1 MGARLNYIVFIAK
14 TAQLTSMD
22 FKEYVDRYRDSI
34 FNKIMEYLPLKDP
47 MDHYKIVRE
56 YSERKGNYRRPG
68 LLMLGGEM
76 FGAKLDKL
84 LLPAAAM
91 QLSEDWIL
99 IHDDVEDNSELRRGK
114 PALHKIYG
122 NEIAINAGDAAHIV
136 MWKMLKDYMLEA
148 GQTTGNRVFDKF
160 YNMLEYTV
168 EGQYIETN
176 FMSNIKDLSKV
187 SEDLYFRIVHSKTCY
202 YSVYGPMQ
210 IGAMAAG
217 KDEGT
222 INIMKTIGEP
232 AGIAFQIVDDVLD
245 MNADESSFGKK
256 RYGDLYEGKLTLII
270 HHSYNQATK
279 DEKEKIAAIY
289 KKNRD
294 QKSEDDIN
302 FLIEAINK
310 YGGVDYAQSVA
321 ESYCKKAK
329 EAVDSSRGLI
339 PDNEYTQTL
348 LSAIEELYSRKK

>member
-1 MGARLNYIVFIAK
+1 MSHYIAFITNA
-14 TAQLTSMD
+14 AGRNRMN
-22 FKEYVDRYRDSI
+22 FKEYVDGYRDDI
-34 FNKIMEYLPLKDP
+34 FNKIMEYLPLKEP
-47 MDHYKIVRE
+47 TEHYKIVRE

-76 FGAKLDKL
+76 FGAKLNKL

-99 IHDDVEDNSELRRGK
+99 IHDDIEDDSELRRGK

-136 MWKMLKDYMLEA
+136 MWKMLKDYLLEA
-148 GQTTGNRVFDKF
+148 GMDTGNRVFDKF

-176 FMSNIKDLSKV
+176 FMSNVRDLSKV
-187 SEDLYFRIVHSKTCY
+187 SEEFYFRIVHSKTCY

-210 IGAMAAG
+210 IGALAAG
-217 KDEGT
+217 KDAGT

-232 AGIAFQIVDDVLD
+232 AGMAFQIVDDILD
-245 MNADESSFGKK
+245 MTADESSFGKK

-270 HHSYNQATK
+270 HHAYGQATK
-279 DEKEKIAAIY
+279 DEKERIDAVY
-289 KKNRD
+289 KKNRG
-294 QKSEDDIN
+294 QKSEEDIN
-302 FLIEAINK
+302 LLIEMIDK
-310 YGGVDYAQSVA
+310 YGGIDYAQSVA
-321 ESYCKKAK
+321 ESYCRKAK

-348 LSAIEELYSRKK
+348 LSAIEDLYSRKK